1 MLLGLGAA
9 AYAVTGEFNN
19 LCTEGLASHKIV
31 HTDCSVNGTY
41 KGKSYCFGNEA
52 AKKEFFKNPSA
63 RQGRSL
69 LQEAPRL
76 GWAAERQSLS
86 YIWLAVWPKGKGGSA
101 GSERAA
107 GIHAIRMK

>member
-1 MLLGLGAA
+1 MKRIVTTSAIAGAMLLGLGAA

-63 RQGRSL
+63 NLAKAEAYYKKHQG
-69 LQEAPRL
+69 
-76 GWAAERQSLS
+76 
-86 YIWLAVWPKGKGGSA
+86 
-101 GSERAA
+101 
-107 GIHAIRMK
+107 